1 MFYFFRRKRATEPF
15 EPVVVQNCWPTKKA
29 RMVGRTT
36 ARIVQ
41 TEDVPSNSV
50 LDAAVQTEA
59 ILDAAVQTEAIL
71 DAAVQTE
78 DVIQTE
84 DVVQTE
90 DLIQTELNLA
100 CVEVSSPTDAVQT
113 EEEELVVRRVLYGVP
128 SPSDSKKTKSM
139 SVLCGVPA
147 LSSGK
152 KRKSSAKKKLV

>member
-1 MFYFFRRKRATEPF
+1 
-15 EPVVVQNCWPTKKA
+15 
-29 RMVGRTT
+29 MVGRTR

-71 DAAVQTE
+71 DAAV
-78 DVIQTE
+78 QTE